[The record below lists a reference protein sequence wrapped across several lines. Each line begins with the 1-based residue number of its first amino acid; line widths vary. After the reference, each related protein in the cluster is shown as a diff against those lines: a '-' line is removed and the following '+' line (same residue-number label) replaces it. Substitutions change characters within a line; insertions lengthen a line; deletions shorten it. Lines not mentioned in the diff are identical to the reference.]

1 MVFKTGLAIEFTA
14 NTRKS
19 DMGPGILLSLC
30 VVVLSGPLKDKKG
43 TAVDYKEQIYTAAYL
58 GKIKQFL
65 GKLKKKYMR

>member
-1 MVFKTGLAIEFTA
+1 
-14 NTRKS
+14 
-19 DMGPGILLSLC
+19 MGPGILLSLC